1 MNEFDKFKLRIKI
14 NEVSNSVD
22 SFIYIERLRLGEAA
36 FDKSRNIMYIKR
48 YAVKFYIIITKA
60 QSNLN

>member
-14 NEVSNSVD
+14 SEVSNSVD

-36 FDKSRNIMYIKR
+36 FDKSRNIMYIKM

>member
-14 NEVSNSVD
+14 SEVSNSVD

-36 FDKSRNIMYIKR
+36 FDKSRNIMYIKM
-48 YAVKFYIIITKA
+48 YAVKFYIIITKV

>member
-36 FDKSRNIMYIKR
+36 FDKSRNIMYT
-48 YAVKFYIIITKA
+48 Y
-60 QSNLN
+60 

>member
-14 NEVSNSVD
+14 SEVSNSVD

-36 FDKSRNIMYIKR
+36 FDKPRNIMYIKM
-48 YAVKFYIIITKA
+48 YAVKFYIIITKV

>member
-36 FDKSRNIMYIKR
+36 FDKSRNIMYIKM
-48 YAVKFYIIITKA
+48 YAVKFYIIITKV